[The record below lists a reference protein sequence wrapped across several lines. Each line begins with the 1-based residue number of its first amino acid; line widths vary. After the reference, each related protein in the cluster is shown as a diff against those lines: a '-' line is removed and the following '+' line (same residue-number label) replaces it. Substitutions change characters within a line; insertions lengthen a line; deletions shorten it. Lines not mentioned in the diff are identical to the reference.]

1 MSPHSKSDEN
11 LLVIQPLPGIGDAIW
26 HLPHLKA
33 LANSNPS
40 GKVTLLTKSR
50 SLAKQLLSETD
61 FVKEVLYLSQENG
74 DHFGI
79 SGPVNLGK
87 FLTPFKFDQA
97 WILHNSARYS
107 IASWWAGIPNR
118 IGFGIGW
125 QDAFLT
131 SAHTLSKNDK
141 RLTTIE
147 KSKRLLRLNGI
158 AIDDDKPTLYF
169 SEAILK
175 SAALHL
181 PKEKHLNIALAIGS
195 SEPRKQWGT
204 ENFIRLVEVLT
215 NTLKANIILVGGN
228 EDAEMAVNIC
238 EHFEN
243 PRWIKQLINHPI
255 LEAAAVTKFCQVCIG
270 NDTGILNVAAAAGT
284 QAFGIFCGS
293 RPLNPDPLITPIEAS
308 ETKRGSLQSTV
319 TPEMVI
325 EELIA
330 AGFTK

>member
-1 MSPHSKSDEN
+1 MNPKSKSSEN

-74 DHFGI
+74 NHFGMA
-79 SGPVNLGK
+79 GPVILGK
-87 FLTPFKFDQA
+87 FLAPFNFDQA
-97 WILHNSARYS
+97 WILHNSARYG

-118 IGFGIGW
+118 IGFGLGW

-131 SAHTLSKNDK
+131 SAYTLSKNDS

-147 KSKRLLRLNGI
+147 KSKRLLQLNGI
-158 AIDDDKPTLYF
+158 AINDDKPTLYF

-175 SAALHL
+175 SAALNV

-204 ENFIRLVEVLT
+204 ENFIRLIEALK
-215 NTLKANIILVGGN
+215 NTLKLNIILVGGE

-238 EHFEN
+238 QHFEN
-243 PRWIKQLINHPI
+243 PKWIKQLISHPI
-255 LEAAAVTKFCQVCIG
+255 LEAAATTKFCQVCIG

-284 QAFGIFCGS
+284 HAFGIFCGS
-293 RPLNPDPLITPIEAS
+293 RPLNPDPLITPIEAG
-308 ETKRGSLQSTV
+308 ETKRGCLQNTI
-319 TPEMVI
+319 TPKMIVEQ
-325 EELIA
+325 LIA

>member
-1 MSPHSKSDEN
+1 LDPQSKSSEN

-74 DHFGI
+74 AHFGM
-79 SGPVNLGK
+79 SGPINLGK

-131 SAHTLSKNDK
+131 SAHTLSKNEK

-158 AIDDDKPTLYF
+158 AIEDDKPTLDF

-181 PKEKHLNIALAIGS
+181 SKEKHLNIALAIGS
-195 SEPRKQWGT
+195 SEPIKQWGT
-204 ENFIRLVEVLT
+204 ENFIRLVELLT
-215 NTLKANIILVGGN
+215 NTRRANIVLVGGD
-228 EDAEMAVNIC
+228 EDAEMAANIC
-238 EHFEN
+238 KHFEN

-284 QAFGIFCGS
+284 HAFGIFCGS
-293 RPLNPDPLITPIEAS
+293 RPLNPDPLITPIEAG
-308 ETKRGSLQSTV
+308 ETKQGCFQNTI
-319 TPEMVI
+319 TPKMIVEQ
-325 EELIA
+325 LIA

>member
-1 MSPHSKSDEN
+1 MDPQSKSSEN

-74 DHFGI
+74 DHFGM
-79 SGPVNLGK
+79 SGPINLGK

-141 RLTTIE
+141 GLTTIE

-204 ENFIRLVEVLT
+204 ENFIRLVEILT
-215 NTLKANIILVGGN
+215 NTLRANIDYGV
-228 EDAEMAVNIC
+228 A
-238 EHFEN
+238 
-243 PRWIKQLINHPI
+243 
-255 LEAAAVTKFCQVCIG
+255 EAATTYGLIG
-270 NDTGILNVAAAAGT
+270 VKVHVYTGEVLG
-284 QAFGIFCGS
+284 
-293 RPLNPDPLITPIEAS
+293 DPFKDEDQ
-308 ETKRGSLQSTV
+308 GN
-319 TPEMVI
+319 
-325 EELIA
+325 
-330 AGFTK
+330 

>member
-1 MSPHSKSDEN
+1 MNRQSRSGEN
-11 LLVIQPLPGIGDAIW
+11 LLVIQPLPGIGDVIW

-33 LANSNPS
+33 LANSNPL

-61 FVKEVLYLSQENG
+61 FVKEVLYLSQKNG
-74 DHFGI
+74 GHFGI
-79 SGPVNLGK
+79 AGPINLGK
-87 FLTPFKFDQA
+87 FLAPYKFDQV
-97 WILHNSARYS
+97 WILHNSVRYS
-107 IASWWAGIPNR
+107 IASWWAGIPHR

-131 SAHTLSKNDK
+131 SAHTLSKNDRK
-141 RLTTIE
+141 LTTIE
-147 KSKRLLRLNGI
+147 KSKRLLQLNSI
-158 AIDDDKPTLYF
+158 SIDDDKPTLYF
-169 SEAILK
+169 SDSTLK
-175 SAALHL
+175 LAALNL
-181 PKEKHLNIALAIGS
+181 PKGKQLNIALAIGS

-204 ENFIRLVEVLT
+204 INFIRLIEALK
-215 NTLKANIILVGGN
+215 NTLKPNIILVGGD

-238 EHFEN
+238 QHFEN
-243 PRWIKQLINHPI
+243 PKWIKQLISHPI

-284 QAFGIFCGS
+284 HAFGIFCGS

-308 ETKRGSLQSTV
+308 ETRRGSLQSTV
-319 TPEMVI
+319 TPEMIV